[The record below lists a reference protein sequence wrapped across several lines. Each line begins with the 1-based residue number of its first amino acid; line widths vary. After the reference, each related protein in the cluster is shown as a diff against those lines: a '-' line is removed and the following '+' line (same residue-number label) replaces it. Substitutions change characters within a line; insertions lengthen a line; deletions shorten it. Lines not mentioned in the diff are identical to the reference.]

1 MRNLKGILLVM
12 VLLVPFVVSC
22 AGTSESTRPSAA
34 VAMVEKAPSMVI
46 IPSSGKAAAKI
57 AVLGAGFVPGEEVQ
71 IEVEMSGV
79 TLFLG
84 SKEAAHVANEMGAIK
99 IDSFIP
105 GALVAKGGL
114 YTVKAVGNKG
124 SFATYP
130 LEVIEE
136 KKEKK

>member
-1 MRNLKGILLVM
+1 MRNVKGILLVL
-12 VLLVPFVVSC
+12 VLLVPFVVGC
-22 AGTSESTRPSAA
+22 AGTSESTRPSEAGA
-34 VAMVEKAPSMVI
+34 LQKSPSVVV
-46 IPSSGKAAAKI
+46 IPSSGKPAAKI

-71 IEVEMSGV
+71 IEVDMSGV